1 MADSRKLAL
10 SHEERLRTG
19 AMEGLKRHL
28 LASQGGD
35 SPEAAELSLQLQRL
49 DRTIITCQTL
59 RKMLETSRKIRG
71 PSFEMI
77 DGVTR
82 LIGEVTEAAEARTA
96 GAALADLVRQ
106 KIVQFASHLKYIES
120 LTR

>member
-19 AMEGLKRHL
+19 AMESLRRHL
-28 LASQGGD
+28 LGAQGGET
-35 SPEAAELSLQLQRL
+35 PQAAELSLQLQRVE
-49 DRTIITCQTL
+49 RTIATCLTL
-59 RKMLETSRKIRG
+59 RKTLEGARKIRG

-82 LIGEVTEAAEARTA
+82 LIGEVAEAAEAGTA
-96 GAALADLVRQ
+96 GAALADVARQ
-106 KIVQFASHLKYIES
+106 KIVQFTTHLQYLES